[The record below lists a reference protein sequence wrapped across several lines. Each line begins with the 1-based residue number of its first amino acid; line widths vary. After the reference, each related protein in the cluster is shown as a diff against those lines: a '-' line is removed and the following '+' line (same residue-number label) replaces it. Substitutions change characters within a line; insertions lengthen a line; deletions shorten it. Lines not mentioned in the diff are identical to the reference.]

1 MKLDYKEIAK
11 IAKAVNLSE
20 RAVERLLGA
29 TSVEWRSIPSFE
41 QIEDFDAICSEASQV
56 KSDRFQ
62 IGLRLY
68 QDQEKPLR
76 WSPLF
81 EQVLLAALREYR
93 VTCPQIVGWMCSGA
107 FDPKK
112 LPDGITRGNIL
123 HASRTAA
130 RLRSRILREVG
141 KFS

>member
-1 MKLDYKEIAK
+1 M
-11 IAKAVNLSE
+11 SE
-20 RAVERLLGA
+20 RAIERLLGA
-29 TSVEWRSIPSFE
+29 TSVEWKSLP
-41 QIEDFDAICSEASQV
+41 DFDQMENFDQISNEVAVIKSV
-56 KSDRFQ
+56 KFQ

-76 WSPLF
+76 WSPFL

-93 VTCPQIVGWMCSGA
+93 VTCPQVVGWMCSGA
-107 FDPKK
+107 FDPKN

-130 RLRSRILREVG
+130 RLRSRILREIG